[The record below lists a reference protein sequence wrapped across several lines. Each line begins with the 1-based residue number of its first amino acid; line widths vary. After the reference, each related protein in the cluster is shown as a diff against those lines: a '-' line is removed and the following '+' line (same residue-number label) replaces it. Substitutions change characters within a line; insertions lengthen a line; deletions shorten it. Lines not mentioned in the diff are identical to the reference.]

1 MDRTGA
7 RASGGRPCPDC
18 GAKLPPGAYLC
29 TSCGAWRPYRTR
41 VRAAAPL
48 TEPTRTPPDLRLI
61 LRVAL
66 LIVALGVAGAFAH
79 TRGALR
85 LARAVPTTS
94 TTGEPA
100 ALPADSAL
108 TRAR

>member
-7 RASGGRPCPDC
+7 RAGGGRPCPDC

-41 VRAAAPL
+41 VRSTAPL
-48 TEPTRTPPDLRLI
+48 TEPTRMPPDLRLI

-79 TRGALR
+79 TRGVLR
-85 LARAVPTTS
+85 LARAVPTS
-94 TTGEPA
+94 SSPA
-100 ALPADSAL
+100 TPATLPADSTL

>member
-7 RASGGRPCPDC
+7 RASGGGPCPDC
-18 GAKLPPGAYLC
+18 GAKLPHGAYLC
-29 TSCGAWRPYRTR
+29 TSCGAWRPHRTR
-41 VRAAAPL
+41 VRTTAPL

-66 LIVALGVAGAFAH
+66 LIVALGLAGAFAH
-79 TRGALR
+79 TRGVLR
-85 LARAVPTTS
+85 LARAVPTASPTDAP
-94 TTGEPA
+94 TG
-100 ALPADSAL
+100 LPADSPV

>member
-7 RASGGRPCPDC
+7 RAADGRPCPDC

-41 VRAAAPL
+41 VRSTAPL

-79 TRGALR
+79 TRGVLR
-85 LARAVPTTS
+85 LARAVPTTA
-94 TTGEPA
+94 TPGAPGG
-100 ALPADSAL
+100 LPADSTV

>member
-1 MDRTGA
+1 MDGTGA

-18 GAKLPPGAYLC
+18 GARMPHGAYLC
-29 TSCGAWRPYRTR
+29 TSCGAWRPHRTR
-41 VRAAAPL
+41 VRATAPL

-66 LIVALGVAGAFAH
+66 LIVALGLAGAFAH
-79 TRGALR
+79 TRGVLR
-85 LARAVPTTS
+85 LARAVPS
-94 TTGEPA
+94 ESPTG
-100 ALPADSAL
+100 LPADSPV